1 MKDIYIVG
9 KPVLDRVE
17 DNFLINQ
24 MILLQSLTLHCLK
37 SVRVQS
43 YSGPHFPAFGLSTER
58 YGVRSECGKMRTRI
72 TPNMDTFHTVF

>member
-9 KPVLDRVE
+9 KPVLGRVE

-37 SVRVQS
+37 SVRIQS
-43 YSGPHFPAFGLSTER
+43 YSGPHFPAFGLNTER

-72 TPNMDTFHTVF
+72 TLNMDIFHAVF

>member
-37 SVRVQS
+37 SVRIQS